1 MRFFDHVGVPTED
14 KQHNEM
20 YVPATKVWVT
30 DPAQH
35 PHKIEF
41 LRFEPDS
48 PVKGAVRNQP
58 HMAFRVDNLDEAIK
72 GEEVVLG
79 PFDATE
85 TLRVVFILKDGAVYE
100 FMESSEAGH
109 WFRGGAGT

>member
-1 MRFFDHVGVPTED
+1 MRFFDHVGVPTDE
-14 KQHNEM
+14 KQSNEM

-30 DPAQH
+30 DPEQH
-35 PHKIEF
+35 HYKIEF

-48 PVKGAVRNQP
+48 PVKGAVRNPP
-58 HMAFRVDNLDEAIK
+58 HMAFRVDNLDEAIQ

-79 PFDATE
+79 PFDATD

-100 FMESSEAGH
+100 FMESSAAGH
-109 WFRGGAGT
+109 WFQGGATT